1 MAARLSIIV
10 PTHDGDGLDR
20 LFESVEDQLQPG
32 DEVLII
38 GDIYGDALAGG
49 KSPFNGY
56 MVDHSPQAGVYRW
69 MAHDA
74 GHHCWGHCQIN
85 YGITQARGDYLIFID
100 DDDCVPGGALDSI
113 RRAIAE
119 QVEPRPLMF
128 KFWSRR
134 HNTYLPQGHY
144 IRESAIGGHAMVVP
158 NVPERLG
165 QWACRYAGDYD
176 WIVSTVAL
184 WPSGVAWYD
193 DVIACA

>member
-10 PTHDGDGLDR
+10 PTHDGIGLDT
-20 LFESVEDQLQPG
+20 LFASVKDQLLPD
-32 DEVLII
+32 DEIVLVIDSHEQLPPI
-38 GDIYGDALAGG
+38 VVLP
-49 KSPFNGY
+49 S
-56 MVDHSPQAGVYRW
+56 YR
-69 MAHDA
+69 MRVLSHDA

-85 YGITQARGDYLIFID
+85 YGITQARGDYLMFID
-100 DDDCVPGGALDSI
+100 DDDCIPAGALDSI

-128 KFWSRR
+128 RFWSRR

-158 NVPERLG
+158 NVTGRLG
-165 QWACRYAGDYD
+165 RWECRYAGDYD

>member
-10 PTHDGDGLDR
+10 PTHDGDGLNQ
-20 LFESVEDQLQPG
+20 LWSSVEDQLQSG
-32 DEVLII
+32 DELLIV
-38 GDIYGDALAGG
+38 GDCHGPEGCPALDPAMVA
-49 KSPFNGY
+49 SPHVHVV
-56 MVDHSPQAGVYRW
+56 MMTTD
-69 MAHDA
+69 
-74 GHHCWGHCQIN
+74 HHCWGHCQIN
-85 YGITQARGDYLIFID
+85 YGITQARGDWLMFID
-100 DDDCVPGGALDSI
+100 DDDCIPAGALDSI

-128 KFWSRR
+128 RFWSRR
-134 HNTYLPQGHY
+134 HNCALPLSHE

-165 QWACRYAGDYD
+165 QWQCRYAGDYD

>member
-10 PTHDGDGLDR
+10 PTHDGDGLEK
-20 LFESVEDQLQPG
+20 LFDSVEWQIGVD
-32 DEVLII
+32 DEVLIV
-38 GDIYGDALAGG
+38 GDTFEG
-49 KSPFNGY
+49 KPMIPTFKWARY
-56 MVDHSPQAGVYRW
+56 VEL
-69 MAHDA
+69 DA

-128 KFWSRR
+128 KFYSRR
-134 HNTYLPQGHY
+134 HGVALPVEHE

-158 NVPERLG
+158 NVVGRLG
-165 QWACRYAGDYD
+165 TWACRYAGDYD

>member
-10 PTHDGDGLDR
+10 PTHDGIGLDT
-20 LFESVEDQLQPG
+20 LFTSVKDQLLPG
-32 DEVLII
+32 DEVLIVGDTHDGPLPETVMDMI
-38 GDIYGDALAGG
+38 GKARCNYL
-49 KSPFNGY
+49 PF
-56 MVDHSPQAGVYRW
+56 
-69 MAHDA
+69 DA
-74 GHHCWGHCQIN
+74 GHHCYGHCQIN
-85 YGITQARGDYLIFID
+85 EGIGWANGDYLMFID
-100 DDDCVPGGALDSI
+100 DDDCIPGGALDRI

-134 HNTYLPQGHY
+134 HNCALPVEHT

-165 QWACRYAGDYD
+165 RWECRYAGDYD

>member
-1 MAARLSIIV
+1 MASRLSIIV
-10 PTHDGDGLDR
+10 PTHDGEGLEK
-20 LFESVEDQLQPG
+20 LFASLADQVSIG
-32 DEVLII
+32 DQVLIV
-38 GDIYGDALAGG
+38 GDSYEG
-49 KSPFNGY
+49 SPDVSLLPAW
-56 MVDHSPQAGVYRW
+56 VDYLDHN
-69 MAHDA
+69 A

-85 YGITQARGDYLIFID
+85 HGIVQARGNYLMFVD
-100 DDDCVPGGALDSI
+100 DDDCIPDGALDRI
-113 RRAIAE
+113 RAAIEE

-158 NVPERLG
+158 NVIGRLG
-165 QWACRYAGDYD
+165 KWECRYAGDYD